1 MDTWTRTVWEHRDLY
16 LEGLLVTIQICAL
29 GFAAAIGLGL
39 VICVVRLYVAPLRWL
54 AILTTEYLRN
64 TPILVQLLWVA
75 YVWPELFGW
84 PTSFFVAGWVALAL
98 QSGGYLSETFRAGLQ
113 GIGRGQVEAGEAL
126 GLSPVQNLRR
136 IVLPQAALVI
146 APSLTNQMI
155 VLVKSSTL
163 VAIISVPDLMH
174 QALRQSNIYYEPVP
188 ILTSAALVYVAL
200 IYLLSMLQ
208 KALADGLRRKY
219 GL

>member
-1 MDTWTRTVWEHRDLY
+1 METWIRTVWDHRDLY
-16 LEGLLVTIQICAL
+16 LQGLQVTMEICL
-29 GFAAAIGLGL
+29 YGFVAAVCLGL
-39 VICVVRLYVAPLRWL
+39 VICILRLYVRPLRWL
-54 AILTTEYLRN
+54 AVILTEYLRN

-84 PTSFFVAGWVALAL
+84 PQSFFTAGWIALAL

-113 GIGRGQVEAGEAL
+113 GIGRGQTEASLAL
-126 GLSPVQNLRR
+126 GLSPFQNFRR
-136 IVLPQAALVI
+136 IVLPQAALVV

-174 QALRQSNIYYEPVP
+174 QALRQTNIYYEPVP

-200 IYLLSMLQ
+200 IYLLSILQ
-208 KALADGLRRKY
+208 KAVADGLRRRY